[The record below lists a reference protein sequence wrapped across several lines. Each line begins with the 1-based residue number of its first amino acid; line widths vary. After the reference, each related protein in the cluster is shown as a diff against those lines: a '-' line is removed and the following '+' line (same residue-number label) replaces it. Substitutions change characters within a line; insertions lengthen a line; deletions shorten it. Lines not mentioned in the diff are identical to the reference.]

1 MISKKI
7 EEFLL
12 KVQKPGRYI
21 GQELNIV
28 VKDLEDIKIRFAFC
42 FPDVYEV
49 GMSHLGMKILYSLL
63 NKEDDIW
70 CERVFAPWV
79 DMQTQMEKNDIK
91 LYGLE
96 SGEPITDFD
105 FIGFTLQYEL
115 SFTNILN
122 MLNLAGIPLY
132 SSGRCG
138 LKQIVIAGGPCSY
151 NPEPLADFIDIF
163 VMGEGEEVLL
173 ELMDAYRKSKNL
185 DETKNDFL
193 LRASKI
199 EGIYVPKFYNVS
211 YNEDGTI
218 RSFMPNIEGVP
229 TKIKKRVIKDLNKC
243 YYPNEFVVPLI
254 DVVHNRAVSEIFRGC
269 IRGCRFCQAGFIY
282 RPTREKDVETIN
294 KQSYDLCQST
304 GYDEISLSSLSSSDY
319 TKINELLCKLSEW
332 ANNDHVSISFP
343 SLRVDGFSKEMIS
356 KLKSVRKSGLTFAP
370 EAGSQRLRDVINKN
384 VTEQELI
391 NTCKM
396 AFEDGWDSVK
406 LYFMIGLPTEEYSDI
421 EGIIN
426 LANKIMGT
434 YKQCPSRVRRLRIS
448 VSVSSFVPKAFTPFQ
463 WESQD
468 TIDKIKEKQNFL
480 KSINKNRNILLNW
493 HDPYTSFLEAVFAR
507 GDRRLCKVL
516 YKAFEMGIKFDSW
529 TECFNFDKWLEVFN
543 QCKIDPHFYA
553 NRKRNI
559 NEILPWDH
567 IDIGVSKEYFIG
579 ELKKSLYGIT
589 SPNCRERCLHCGA
602 SCFGGGVCFEK
613 SKSKI

>member
-1 MISKKI
+1 MIGKKI
-7 EEFLL
+7 EEILL

-21 GQELNIV
+21 GQELNSVI
-28 VKDLEDIKIRFAFC
+28 KDLEGIKIRFAFC

-70 CERVFAPWV
+70 CERVFAPWI

-96 SGEPITDFD
+96 SGDPITDFD

-132 SSGRCG
+132 SSDRHG

-151 NPEPLADFIDIF
+151 NPEPLADFVDIF

-173 ELMDAYRKSKNL
+173 ELMDVYRKSKNL
-185 DETKNDFL
+185 NETKNDFL
-193 LRASKI
+193 FRASKI
-199 EGIYVPKFYNVS
+199 EGIYIPKFYDVS

-218 RSFMPNIEGVP
+218 SSFMPNVEGVP
-229 TKIKKRVIKDLNKC
+229 KKIRKRVIKDLNKC
-243 YYPNEFVVPLI
+243 YYPEDFVVPLI
-254 DVVHNRAVSEIFRGC
+254 DIIHNRAVSEIFRGC
-269 IRGCRFCQAGFIY
+269 IRGCRFCQAGYIY

-294 KQSYDLCQST
+294 KQSYNLCQST

-319 TKINELLCKLSEW
+319 TKINELLCKLSDW
-332 ANNDHVSISFP
+332 SNDNHVSISLP
-343 SLRVDGFSKEMIS
+343 SLRVDGFSKEITS
-356 KLKSVRKSGLTFAP
+356 KLKNVRKSGLTFAP
-370 EAGSQRLRDVINKN
+370 EAGSQRLRDTINKN

-396 AFEDGWDSVK
+396 AFEDGWNSVK
-406 LYFMIGLPTEEYSDI
+406 LYFMIGLPNEEYSDI

-426 LANKIMGT
+426 LANKIIGT
-434 YKQCPSRVRRLRIS
+434 YKQCSLRNSRLKINI
-448 VSVSSFVPKAFTPFQ
+448 SVSSFVPKAFTPFQ
-463 WESQD
+463 WEPQD
-468 TIDKIKEKQNFL
+468 AIEKLKEKQNFL
-480 KSINKNRNILLNW
+480 KTINKNRNILLNW
-493 HDPYTSFLEAVFAR
+493 HDPYTSFIEAVFAR
-507 GDRRLCKVL
+507 GDRKLCKVL
-516 YKAFEMGIKFDSW
+516 YKAFEEGIKFDSW

-559 NEILPWDH
+559 SEILPWDH
-567 IDIGVSKEYFIG
+567 IDIGVRKEYFIR
-579 ELKKSLYGIT
+579 ELKKSMYGIT
-589 SPNCRERCLHCGA
+589 TLNCRERCLNCGA

-613 SKSKI
+613 SKGKV